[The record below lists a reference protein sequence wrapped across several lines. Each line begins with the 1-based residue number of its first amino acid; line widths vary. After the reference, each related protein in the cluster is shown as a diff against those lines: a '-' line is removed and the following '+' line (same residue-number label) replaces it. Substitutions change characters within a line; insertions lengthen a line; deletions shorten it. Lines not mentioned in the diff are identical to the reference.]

1 MASLFDTARNFSLYT
16 VNKPLVPLQL
26 YSLTCFDQIPA
37 AWLVAFLP
45 HAYAASLSKKFDNK
59 SPRTYVGSLQEDQS
73 IDQAT
78 RDRIVRSEGAQSNGF
93 ENLGLFAAA
102 VVAGNVAGLPAQ
114 TLNTLTG
121 AYIASRVLYN
131 YIYVT
136 NTSDAAANLRGVVFV
151 SGVGLVWT
159 LFIKSGNVLRE
170 KAANL
175 L

>member
-1 MASLFDTARNFSLYT
+1 MASLFDTTPNVSLYT
-16 VNKPLVPLQL
+16 
-26 YSLTCFDQIPA
+26 IPA

-45 HAYAASLSKKFDNK
+45 HAYAASLSTKFDHK
-59 SPRTYVGSLQEDQS
+59 SPRTYVGRLAEDQT

-102 VVAGNVAGLPAQ
+102 VVAGNVARLPAQ
-114 TLNTLTG
+114 TLNTLAG
-121 AYIASRVLYN
+121 GYVASRILYN
-131 YIYVT
+131 YLYIT
-136 NTSDAAANLRGVVFV
+136 NTSDTAANTRSIVFV

-159 LFIKSGNVLRE
+159 LFIRSGNILR

>member
-1 MASLFDTARNFSLYT
+1 MASLLDTTPNVSLYT
-16 VNKPLVPLQL
+16 
-26 YSLTCFDQIPA
+26 IPA

-45 HAYAASLSKKFDNK
+45 HAYAASLSTKFDHK
-59 SPRTYVGSLQEDQS
+59 SPRTYVGRLAEDQT

-102 VVAGNVAGLPAQ
+102 VVAGNVARLPAQ
-114 TLNTLTG
+114 TLNTLAG
-121 AYIASRVLYN
+121 GYVASRILYN
-131 YIYVT
+131 YLYIT
-136 NTSDAAANLRGVVFV
+136 NTSDTAANTRSIVFV

-159 LFIKSGNVLRE
+159 LFIRSGNILR